1 MRINPFPGGLNF
13 CDEKC
18 KVWNSEL
25 LRENQMSTYILRRT
39 LASIP
44 VLFGILIIT
53 FILARSIPGHPCEM
67 ILGEKATMEMC
78 ENLLKAKG
86 IDKPI
91 PVQFGI
97 YMGEVIRGDFGNSIR
112 FNRPVL
118 QILVERLPATVEL
131 SLAAFLIAVVIG
143 VPVGII
149 SAIYRK
155 SPIDVT
161 TMIGAN
167 LGVSTPVFWLGL
179 ILMYVFAVLLRDTP
193 FWLPPSGRL
202 SIGVN
207 SVPFYEVYGLT
218 VPEGSGWFY
227 VCDFLSNLY
236 IFNAIITLNFDVLGD
251 TLKHLVLPAVTLS
264 IIPLAIVARLTR
276 SSLLEELGLNYIRA
290 ARAKGLG
297 RRTAITKHGFPNA
310 LLPIVTILGL
320 QIGGLL
326 SGAVLTE
333 TIFAF
338 PGLGRM
344 LFESIVNHDYP
355 VVQII
360 TLAVAVIY
368 VMANLIVDIS
378 YAALDPRIRLE

>member
-1 MRINPFPGGLNF
+1 MG
-13 CDEKC
+13 
-18 KVWNSEL
+18 
-25 LRENQMSTYILRRT
+25 TYILRRT

-44 VLFGILIIT
+44 VLFGIIIIT
-53 FILARSIPGHPCEM
+53 FILARSIPGHPCER
-67 ILGEKATMEMC
+67 ILGEKATLEMC

-86 IDKPI
+86 LDKPI
-91 PVQFGI
+91 LVQFGI
-97 YMGEVIRGDFGNSIR
+97 YMQEVTRGDFGNSIR
-112 FNRPVL
+112 FNRPVV

-131 SLAAFLIAVVIG
+131 SLMAFLIAVVIG
-143 VPVGII
+143 IPVGIM

-161 TMIGAN
+161 TMIGTN

-193 FWLPPSGRL
+193 FWLPPSGRV
-202 SIGVN
+202 SIGVS

-218 VPEGSGWFY
+218 VTEGSAKFY
-227 VCDFLSNLY
+227 VFDFLSNLY
-236 IFNAIITLNFDVLGD
+236 IFNSIITLDFEVLGD
-251 TLKHLVLPAVTLS
+251 TIKHLILPAVTLS
-264 IIPLAIVARLTR
+264 IIPLAIIARLTR

-290 ARAKGLG
+290 ARAKGL
-297 RRTAITKHGFPNA
+297 RHRIAITKHGFPNA
-310 LLPIVTILGL
+310 LLPIVTIMGL

-355 VVQII
+355 VVQVI

-368 VMANLIVDIS
+368 VLANLIVDIS
-378 YAALDPRIRLE
+378 YAALDPRIGLE

>member
-1 MRINPFPGGLNF
+1 MG
-13 CDEKC
+13 
-18 KVWNSEL
+18 
-25 LRENQMSTYILRRT
+25 TYIIRRL

-53 FILARSIPGHPCEM
+53 FALARLIPGHPCER
-67 ILGEKATMEMC
+67 ILGEKATREMC
-78 ENLLKAKG
+78 ENFLEAKG

-97 YMGEVIRGDFGNSIR
+97 YIQDVIRGDFGNSIR
-112 FNRPVL
+112 FNRPVV
-118 QILVERLPATVEL
+118 QILVERLPATIEL
-131 SLAAFLIAVVIG
+131 SLLAFFISIAIG
-143 VPVGII
+143 IPAGIM
-149 SAIYRK
+149 SAIYKK
-155 SPIDVT
+155 SPVDAT

-167 LGVSTPVFWLGL
+167 IGVSMPVFWLGL
-179 ILMYVFAVLLRDTP
+179 ILMYVFAVQLKDTP
-193 FWLPPSGRL
+193 FWLPPTGRV
-202 SIGVN
+202 SIEVSTN
-207 SVPFYEVYGLT
+207 PFYEVYGLA
-218 VPEGSGWFY
+218 VAEGSIKFLLF
-227 VCDFLSNLY
+227 DFLSNLY
-236 IFNAIITLNFDVLGD
+236 IFNSIITLDFEVLKD
-251 TLKHLVLPAVTLS
+251 TIKHLILPAITLS
-264 IIPLAIVARLTR
+264 IIPLAIVARVTR
-276 SSLLEELGLNYIRA
+276 SSLLEELGLTYLLA
-290 ARAKGLG
+290 ARAKGL
-297 RRTAITKHGFPNA
+297 RKRTAITKHGFPNA

-360 TLAVAVIY
+360 TLVIAVMY

-378 YAALDPRIRLE
+378 YAFLDPRIRLE